1 MSFVSKLRQP
11 RFLTMSVLLLTLGIG
26 IVIGTLVNT
35 GVLADKGGQSVTD
48 AAPLVVPSP
57 VKLASEFT
65 KLAKVVEPAV
75 VHITSEPETQRT
87 VTRRGRPAPEDEE
100 GEEGT
105 IDPFRFFR
113 GRPNL
118 EIPQQPREATGSGFI
133 VDPKGYIITNHH
145 VVEGA
150 GKIRVK
156 LHEDSQEHK
165 ARLIGFDP
173 DTDLAVLKIDAGRQL
188 PYIRVGNSDAVEV
201 GDWAVAIG
209 SPFGLE
215 ASVTAGIVSAKG
227 RQGLGRQFQAFIQT
241 DAAINPG
248 NSGGP
253 LVNIRGEV
261 IGVNT
266 AIATRTGGSQGVG
279 FALPVNMAVKVY
291 NQLTKHGRIVRGSIG
306 VSFGRGVTSDQ
317 LKAFGLTN
325 GVYLESIEPG
335 GPAEKAGLKDEDV
348 IVSLD
353 GKSVKDGDDLVDRI
367 SETPIGNKVNVT
379 VDRRGKK
386 MDFAVT
392 VADRTE
398 VFANRP
404 EYRSLRKPEA
414 SESGAPAVSEAKFGI
429 RVRPVTAED
438 RAKMKI
444 EGERGVQ
451 VTQVT
456 EDSFAAEVGLQDRD
470 VILSIN
476 RVPITS
482 VDDIRTVQTS
492 LKPGDPVVFRVAR
505 ANPLARLQG
514 SQAPAFAQLSL
525 TGILPKQ

>member
-1 MSFVSKLRQP
+1 MNLAGRLRQP
-11 RFLTMSVLLLTLGIG
+11 RFLTTVVLLLTLGIG

-35 GVLADKGGQSVTD
+35 GVLADKGGQAVTD
-48 AAPLVVPSP
+48 AAPLVIPSP

-87 VTRRGRPAPEDEE
+87 SSRRNRPAPDDEE

-105 IDPFRFFR
+105 LDPFRFFR
-113 GRPNL
+113 GRPL
-118 EIPQQPREATGSGFI
+118 EIPQVPREASGSGFI

-145 VVEGA
+145 VVEGS

-156 LHEDSQEHK
+156 LHDVQQEHK

-173 DTDLAVLKIDAGRQL
+173 DTDLAVLKIDAERQL
-188 PYIRVGNSDAVEV
+188 PYLRVGNSDAVEV

-215 ASVTAGIVSAKG
+215 ASVTAGIISAKG
-227 RQGLGRQFQAFIQT
+227 RIGVGRQFQAFLQT

-266 AIATRTGGSQGVG
+266 AIATRSGGNQGVG

-291 NQLTKHGRIVRGSIG
+291 NQLVKHGRIVRGSIG
-306 VSFGRGVTSDQ
+306 VSFGRNVTTEQ
-317 LKAFGLTN
+317 LKAFGLSN
-325 GVYLESIEPG
+325 GVYLDSIEPG
-335 GPAEKAGLKDEDV
+335 GPAEKAGLKPEDV
-348 IVSLD
+348 IVGID
-353 GKSVKDGDDLVDRI
+353 GKPVKDGDDLVDRI
-367 SETPIGNKVNVT
+367 SDTPIGTRVNVT

-386 MDFAVT
+386 MDFPVT

-398 VFANRP
+398 VFASRP
-404 EYRSLRKPEA
+404 EYRSLRKAEPED
-414 SESGAPAVSEAKFGI
+414 SGGPAVSEAKFGI
-429 RVRPVTAED
+429 RVRPVTAEE
-438 RAKMKI
+438 RTRMKI
-444 EGERGVQ
+444 EGGVQ

-456 EDSFAAEVGLQDRD
+456 EDSFAAEIGLQERD

-476 RVPITS
+476 RVPINS
-482 VDDIRTVQTS
+482 IDDIRQVQS
-492 LKPGDPVVFRVAR
+492 ALKPGDAVVFRLAR
-505 ANPLARLQG
+505 ANPLARIQG
-514 SQAPAFAQLSL
+514 SQAPAYSQFSL
-525 TGILPKQ
+525 AGVLPKQ